1 MGFQRPSSDRI
12 FRVLLLFVSE
22 EGDVWMAGRME
33 KSHFHI
39 YIVDNKCSMYAM
51 TYRNDSIVK
60 QNFKQSNLYG
70 LLQNINGTT
79 YGFPEP
85 FNSSFGIH
93 SPYLKINRISCNG
106 CARIQQAKCTTST
119 KVAEGIN
126 PRPPI
131 ISLPM
136 Q

>member
-1 MGFQRPSSDRI
+1 
-12 FRVLLLFVSE
+12 
-22 EGDVWMAGRME
+22 
-33 KSHFHI
+33 
-39 YIVDNKCSMYAM
+39 MYAM

-70 LLQNINGTT
+70 LLQNVNGTT
-79 YGFPEP
+79 YEFPEP
-85 FNSSFGIH
+85 FNSSFGLH

-126 PRPPI
+126 SRPPI
-131 ISLPM
+131 TPRKVFQRYRVEDYVLMTYVGKLEEIDRSLTITVIVDDLEASN
-136 Q
+136 